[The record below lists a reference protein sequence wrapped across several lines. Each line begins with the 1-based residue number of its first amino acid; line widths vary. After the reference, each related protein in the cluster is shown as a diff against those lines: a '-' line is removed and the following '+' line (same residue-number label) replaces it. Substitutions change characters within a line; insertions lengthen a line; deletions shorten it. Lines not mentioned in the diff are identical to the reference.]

1 MQKQDFYNDF
11 LDDEIEEN
19 NLRTQL
25 EKYVVHW
32 RWFLVSVLIGLV
44 LAFLYLRYTR
54 PTYEA
59 TTSILVKDEKKGGML
74 SELSAFA
81 DLGMGGALKS
91 NVDNEIEILKSRT
104 LVESAIKELDL
115 NFGLYVKG
123 NVIDRDIYEDCP
135 IKLSFLSKN
144 KLFYKANFVLNCELL
159 NATSFRLEEEVEG
172 DTKSSFILS
181 SKREFVYGEKIAT
194 KIGILV
200 LTKTSFYGK
209 NHTDRFAFIRI
220 VGTEL
225 DKVTEQFRKGLKVE
239 PVSKTS
245 SVVNIS
251 IANPVAKKAE
261 DFLNTMIEI
270 YNENAAEDKNYI
282 SENTSKFIASRLSLI
297 AQELDGVE
305 QNVESF
311 KKTNKLTDIESE
323 AKLFIEG
330 SSEYD
335 KKSVETEIQM
345 SVVSSMLDFMKK
357 STNSDLLPSN
367 LITDNADASR
377 LISAY
382 NQLVLDRNRIL
393 KSATLENPSVVK
405 LDQQIGSLKANVAAS
420 LKRIQANLQIQNRD
434 IKGQE
439 SILNNKIGKIPVQER
454 QFRVIA
460 RQQKV
465 KEELYLYLLQKRE
478 ETAISLAATE
488 PNARV
493 IDAAKAEK
501 NPVSPKKNII
511 YLAGMLLGLLVPFG
525 IIYID
530 DVLDTKIKSKLDL
543 EGKTQI
549 PFIGDVPTSDDIAE
563 LIKSESRTSSAEAI
577 RIVRTNLEFMLNK
590 VPDGLAKT
598 VFVTSTFPSEGKT
611 FISVNLAATFALS
624 GRRVLLLGADIRNPK
639 FGEYIDVPN
648 LGLTNYLSSSDK
660 NVNDYIIKLKGYENF
675 FVFPSG
681 VIPPNPAELLMS
693 RKVDQLFAELKKE
706 YDYIIVDTAP
716 VSLVT
721 DTLLIAKNADTFVY
735 VMRANVLEKRMLAVA
750 NTFYKEKKLPNM
762 CIVLNDTDS
771 TKGYGYGY
779 GYGVRVDKKPWYKK
793 LFTTEDKKGI
803 N

>member
-11 LDDEIEEN
+11 LDDEIEEV
-19 NLRTQL
+19 NLREQL
-25 EKYVVHW
+25 EKYLVHW

-44 LAFLYLRYTR
+44 LAFLYLRYTT

-59 TTSILVKDEKKGGML
+59 TTTILVKDEKKGGML

-81 DLGMGGALKS
+81 DLGMGGAMKS

-115 NFGLYVKG
+115 NIGLYVKG
-123 NVIDRDIYEDCP
+123 NVIDRDFYEDSP
-135 IKLSFLSKN
+135 IKLYFPNKN
-144 KLFYKANFVLNCELL
+144 WLFYKADFILNCELL
-159 NATSFRLEEEVEG
+159 NTNSFRLEEEVEG
-172 DTKSSFILS
+172 DTKSNFILS
-181 SKREFVYGEKIAT
+181 SKREFNYGEKIAT
-194 KIGILV
+194 RIGTLV

-209 NHTDRFAFIRI
+209 NHTGRFKSIRI
-220 VGTEL
+220 VGSQL

-251 IANPVAKKAE
+251 IANPVTKKAE

-311 KKTNKLTDIESE
+311 KKANKLTDIESE

-335 KKSVETEIQM
+335 KKGVETEIQM

-367 LITDNADASR
+367 LITDNGEASR

-393 KSATLENPSVVK
+393 KSATVENPSVAK

-434 IKGQE
+434 IKSQE
-439 SILNNKIGKIPVQER
+439 SILNSKIGKIPVQER

-501 NPVSPKKNII
+501 DPVSPKKKII

-525 IIYID
+525 IIYVD

-563 LIKSESRTSSAEAI
+563 LIKAESRTSSAEAI

-590 VPDGLAKT
+590 VPEGLAKT
-598 VFVTSTFPSEGKT
+598 IFVTSTFPTEGKT

-648 LGLTNYLSSSDK
+648 LGFTNYLSSTDK
-660 NVNDYIIKLKGYENF
+660 NLNDYIIKLKGYENF

-693 RKVDQLFAELKKE
+693 KKVDQLFAELKKE

-735 VMRANVLEKRMLAVA
+735 VIRANVLEKRMLAVA

-793 LFTTEDKKGI
+793 LFS
-803 N
+803 